1 MIREIV
7 ENSNIPAKIK
17 TQREQLYEDW
27 QKVALKIAA
36 LGTIAYW
43 GIARLKSTI
52 DSRAKTVVDSILKSY
67 KPKASDITG
76 KISMDGLNKTE
87 LDSYIRSIIK
97 ERIRVEDLL
106 SKAEV
111 KSLIKSE
118 TKWLEK

>member
-1 MIREIV
+1 MIREVI
-7 ENSNIPAKIK
+7 ENNNIPIRIK
-17 TQREQLYEDW
+17 TEREQLYEDW
-27 QKVALKIAA
+27 KSVALKIAA

-67 KPKASDITG
+67 KPKASDIAG

-87 LDSYIRSIIK
+87 LDSYIARIVKEKLRS
-97 ERIRVEDLL
+97 ENVL

-111 KSLIKSE
+111 TSLIKSE
-118 TKWLEK
+118 TK

>member
-1 MIREIV
+1 MSLIREIV
-7 ENSNIPAKIK
+7 ENSNIPIKIK

-27 QKVALKIAA
+27 KSVALKIAT

-52 DSRAKTVVDSILKSY
+52 DSRAKIVVDSILKSY

-76 KISMDGLNKTE
+76 KISVSGLNKTE
-87 LDSYIRSIIK
+87 LDSYIARIVK

-106 SKAEV
+106 SKVEV
-111 KSLIKSE
+111 KSLIKAE
-118 TKWLEK
+118 TK